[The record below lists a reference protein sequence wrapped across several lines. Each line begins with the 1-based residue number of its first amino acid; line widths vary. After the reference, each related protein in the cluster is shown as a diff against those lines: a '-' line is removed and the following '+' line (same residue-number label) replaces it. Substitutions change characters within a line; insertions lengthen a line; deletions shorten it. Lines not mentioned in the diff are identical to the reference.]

1 MKQEKLTRFIK
12 TEDAD
17 KKWFVIDA
25 TDQVLGRLATKAASV
40 IRGKNKAIFTPN
52 MDTGD
57 FVIVI
62 NAGKVKMTGKR
73 ELQKTYFRHS
83 GYPGGARTSSYA
95 EMMEKRPEFVIE
107 KAVKGMLPKNR
118 LGRKLVTKLKVY
130 AGADHPHAAQQ
141 PEALSV

>member
-83 GYPGGARTSSYA
+83 GYPGGGRTSSFA

-130 AGADHPHAAQQ
+130 AGAEHPHAAQQ

>member
-1 MKQEKLTRFIK
+1 LKQEKLTRFIK

-17 KKWFVIDA
+17 KKWYVIDA
-25 TDQVLGRLATKAASV
+25 TDQVLGRLAAKAASV

-62 NAGKVKMTGKR
+62 NADKVKMTGKR

-130 AGADHPHAAQQ
+130 AGAEHPHTAQQ